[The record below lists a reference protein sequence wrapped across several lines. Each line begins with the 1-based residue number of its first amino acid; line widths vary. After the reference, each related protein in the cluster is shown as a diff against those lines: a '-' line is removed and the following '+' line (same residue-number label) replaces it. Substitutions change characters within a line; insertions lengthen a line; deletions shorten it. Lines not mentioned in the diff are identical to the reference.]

1 VKPEELQAIR
11 ERIEGL
17 RTLTLSMHIDA
28 WKVVFTDAPKMLN
41 EIERLRDA
49 LEYIA
54 TFEHVSLKSCDI
66 NVKELGEVARQALE
80 GDQ

>member
-41 EIERLRDA
+41 EIERLRGA
-49 LEYIA
+49 LERI
-54 TFEHVSLKSCDI
+54 LD
-66 NVKELGEVARQALE
+66 ELEDGYNNEAYRIARQALE

>member
-1 VKPEELQAIR
+1 VKLEELQAIR
-11 ERIEGL
+11 EQFCNKFVI
-17 RTLTLSMHIDA
+17 SMDDPAEIQETVYSLLD
-28 WKVVFTDAPKMLN
+28 
-41 EIERLRDA
+41 EIERLRGA